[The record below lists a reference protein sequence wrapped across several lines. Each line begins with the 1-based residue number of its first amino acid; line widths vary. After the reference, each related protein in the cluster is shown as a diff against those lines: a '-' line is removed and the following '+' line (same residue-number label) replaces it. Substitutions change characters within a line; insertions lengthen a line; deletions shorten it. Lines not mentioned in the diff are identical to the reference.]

1 MKRSRGDLWEALG
14 SLEEEESQHLLTRLF
29 AFYED
34 QLERDIDVDEALKF
48 FRNLDTVLTQVTECN
63 LNRR

>member
-14 SLEEEESQHLLTRLF
+14 SLEEEESQNLLTRLF

>member
-14 SLEEEESQHLLTRLF
+14 SLEEEESQLLLTRLF

-34 QLERDIDVDEALKF
+34 QLERDVDADEALKF
-48 FRNLDTVLTQVTECN
+48 FRNLDMVLTQVTECN